1 MVLDKVVKMKIG
13 KKQYNLS
20 FPISTIFE
28 LEEEMDQGLMK
39 VIARIQE
46 AKIKDIYTLFKWAVI
61 GGGHELTEEEIQAL
75 FLEAV
80 DEAGYETLVTNIL
93 NAVVKSGIIGSQ
105 KKINAVLTSKKE

>member
-28 LEEEMDQGLMK
+28 LEEEMNQGLMK
-39 VIARIQE
+39 IIARIQE

-61 GGGHELTEEEIQAL
+61 GGGYELTEEEIQAL

-80 DEAGYETLVTNIL
+80 DEAGYEMLVTNIL
-93 NAVVKSGIIGSQ
+93 NAVVKSGIIGGQ
-105 KKINAVLTSKKE
+105 KKINAVLAAKKE

>member
-28 LEEEMDQGLMK
+28 LEEEMNQGLMK
-39 VIARIQE
+39 VIARMQE
-46 AKIKDIYTLFKWAVI
+46 AKIKDIYTLFKWAIV
-61 GGGHELTEEEIQAL
+61 GGGHELTEEEIQVL

-80 DEAGYETLVTNIL
+80 DEAGYELSLIH
-93 NAVVKSGIIGSQ
+93 I
-105 KKINAVLTSKKE
+105 